1 MSVHLIVH
9 VLIQLREGL
18 VLLSTKYLILF
29 HLLRKEPVEEF
40 TLLCKVGLKI
50 SFDSLKMFKLL
61 GPLGLVDCK
70 LAAILAAR
78 DDDVLAAILDLLAAL
93 LYALQLLQEGTGVF
107 LLLLE
112 GYLLPS
118 HAPL

>member
-70 LAAILAAR
+70 LAAIL
-78 DDDVLAAILDLLAAL
+78 DLFTAL